1 MARAET
7 ALFHWRVYGL
17 KADRLRQKVR
27 SYEKTIIDYM
37 DFPADITDKAAHAE
51 AKEALGRADYERD
64 RDEVLL
70 GRALDV
76 AT

>member
-1 MARAET
+1 
-7 ALFHWRVYGL
+7 
-17 KADRLRQKVR
+17 
-27 SYEKTIIDYM
+27 M